1 MAAAND
7 KRDLKPTEPF
17 WKSKEPARP
26 EASAPPQPQ
35 TEPQPAPRNE
45 TDARTLIVGAGMSI
59 SGAISACD
67 RLIAEGT
74 VDAKL
79 DGCQHLVVAKTGVFR
94 GNVTTDNADVYGR
107 VEGDLV
113 VRKRLLIRATG
124 DVSGTIAYGEIEIE
138 CGGRIAGQFKPQE
151 GGTAASSAKPAQPGV
166 DYVPLNPHPAKLPVA
181 ATPNGAAAHAAEAS
195 PLGIGAHD

>member
-1 MAAAND
+1 MAAFSD

-17 WKSKEPARP
+17 WKSTEPARP
-26 EASAPPQPQ
+26 DATPQPQ
-35 TEPQPAPRNE
+35 REAEPPLNSRSE

-74 VDAKL
+74 VDATL
-79 DGCQHLVVAKTGVFR
+79 DGCQHLLVAKTGIFR
-94 GNVTTDNADVYGR
+94 GNVTTDNADVHGR

-124 DVSGTIAYGEIEIE
+124 EVSGTIAYGEIEIE
-138 CGGRIAGQFKPQE
+138 CGGKIAGQFKPQE
-151 GGTAASSAKPAQPGV
+151 GGSAASHSKAAQPGMG
-166 DYVPLNPHPAKLPVA
+166 YVPLSAQPAKVPASPAPIGSTPHP
-181 ATPNGAAAHAAEAS
+181 AEAS
-195 PLGIGAHD
+195 PVGIGAGD

>member
-1 MAAAND
+1 MAAASD

-17 WKSKEPARP
+17 WKSREPARAEDP
-26 EASAPPQPQ
+26 PRPQPAS
-35 TEPQPAPRNE
+35 EPQPALRNE

-79 DGCQHLVVAKTGVFR
+79 DGCQHLLVAKSGIFR
-94 GNVTTDNADVYGR
+94 GNVTTDHAEIHGR

-113 VRKRLLIRATG
+113 VRKRLLVRATG
-124 DVSGTIAYGEIEIE
+124 QVSGTIAYGDIEIE
-138 CGGRIAGQFKPQE
+138 CGGKISGQFKPQE
-151 GGTAASSAKPAQPGV
+151 GGNAETHAKPAQPGL
-166 DYVPLNPHPAKLPVA
+166 DYVPLGQQPAKSA
-181 ATPNGAAAHAAEAS
+181 APLTAHTPEAAPLAVGAA
-195 PLGIGAHD
+195 D

>member
-1 MAAAND
+1 MAAASD

-17 WKSKEPARP
+17 WKSKEPARA
-26 EASAPPQPQ
+26 EDAPPRPAS
-35 TEPQPAPRNE
+35 EPQPAPRNE

-79 DGCQHLVVAKTGVFR
+79 DGCQHLVVAKTGIFR
-94 GNVTTDNADVYGR
+94 GNVSTDNADVHGR

-124 DVSGTIAYGEIEIE
+124 EVSGTIAYGEIEIE

-151 GGTAASSAKPAQPGV
+151 GGTAASFAKPAQPGI
-166 DYVPLNPHPAKLPVA
+166 DYVPLGSQPARLPA
-181 ATPNGAAAHAAEAS
+181 SMAPNGSASHPAEAS